1 MRSENEPEA
10 PGFTTGRETGC
21 GPSRPWSPGGWNS
34 IRLMRTTTAN
44 IETVLF
50 PNMLSSFGFEG
61 AAAETQEAA
70 AEDRIIKDLQNAGGD
85 EKRQTG
91 LFALA
96 SLKALSIE

>member
-1 MRSENEPEA
+1 
-10 PGFTTGRETGC
+10 
-21 GPSRPWSPGGWNS
+21 
-34 IRLMRTTTAN
+34 
-44 IETVLF
+44 
-50 PNMLSSFGFEG
+50 MLSSFGFEG